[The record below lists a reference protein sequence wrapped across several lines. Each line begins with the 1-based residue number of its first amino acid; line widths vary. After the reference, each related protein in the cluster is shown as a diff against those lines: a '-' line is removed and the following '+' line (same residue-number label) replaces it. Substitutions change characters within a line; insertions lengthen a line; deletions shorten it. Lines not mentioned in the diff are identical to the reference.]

1 MLDKWMNARAR
12 VVVASPSIDAR
23 RLADIY
29 LLAIK
34 NKGRGFQVRICTQP
48 KTMGKKFD
56 EIQKEAREMV
66 RKLRKLDG
74 KKQLFSREVIDW
86 ALETVRVQFLSFHCN
101 FISGAMSEE
110 RNEIIITSA
119 NFNGLYFEVDAHDT
133 VNYAR
138 MTEMGLNQFYLE
150 PLGIS
155 QPSSRGR
162 DRNGS
167 TISLPFISD
176 SLPSASAI
184 SHGTPNSPNGRVY
197 QYDDVSQHSI
207 SSSQRSRPSSSRH
220 SDISEEST

>member
-1 MLDKWMNARAR
+1 MLDKWMSSRAR
-12 VVVASPSIDAR
+12 IVIASPSIDAQ
-23 RLADIY
+23 RLTDIY

-34 NKGRGFQVRICTQP
+34 NKGRGFKVQVCTQP

-86 ALETVRVQFLSFHCN
+86 ALDTVHVRFLSFHCN

-150 PLGIS
+150 PLGIA
-155 QPSSRGR
+155 QPSSQGR

-167 TISLPFISD
+167 TVSLPFISD
-176 SLPSASAI
+176 AMPSASAI
-184 SHGTPNSPNGRVY
+184 SHGAANSPNGRVY

-207 SSSQRSRPSSSRH
+207 SSSQRSRPSSRH
-220 SDISEEST
+220 SDISEESS